1 MGIMYN
7 PTLNFRK
14 HFFQRGNF
22 FQTGTLFHKVNFSRG
37 PRGTRLPMSLG
48 SSASFRRIVPFR
60 DTSTMES
67 KIPSFR
73 DAKPHEPWELVPLD
87 ELSLAGILQL
97 WNQRFLVSGMRRR
110 SNPCW
115 HLVIARRDS
124 VVAIQASGTSLR
136 GAIASWQSCLQKKDC
151 FTPVGFAMTKNPQ
164 RGCGKPEKHSK
175 IVSESLGKWKNAKHN
190 GEVIFAAIP
199 SLRAKRA
206 SPH

>member
-1 MGIMYN
+1 MYN

-14 HFFQRGNF
+14 HFFSKGEFF
-22 FQTGTLFHKVNFSRG
+22 FQTGTLFHKVNFFSRAARYS
-37 PRGTRLPMSLG
+37 P
-48 SSASFRRIVPFR
+48 A
-60 DTSTMES
+60 
-67 KIPSFR
+67 
-73 DAKPHEPWELVPLD
+73 HEPWELVPLD
-87 ELSLAGILQL
+87 ELSLPGILQL
-97 WNQRFLVSGMRRR
+97 WNQRFQV
-110 SNPCW
+110 SNPSPRY
-115 HLVIARRDS
+115 VIARRDS
-124 VVAIQASGTSLR
+124 TVAICAGFPSLR